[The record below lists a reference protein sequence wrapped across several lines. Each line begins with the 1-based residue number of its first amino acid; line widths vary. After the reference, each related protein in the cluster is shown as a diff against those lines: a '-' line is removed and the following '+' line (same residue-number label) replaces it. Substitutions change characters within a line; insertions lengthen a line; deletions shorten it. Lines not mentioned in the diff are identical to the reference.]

1 MNLDLNVKILDNGN
15 RAGIDVTPK
24 YAGPGESG
32 LELYVLNTFKIK
44 PYQQVLIP
52 HGIAIQLPE
61 GFEGQIRP
69 RSSSYGK
76 KKIEVILG
84 TIDAS
89 YRGEL
94 MSSVIYR
101 PPVEGLASDFIEK
114 LIASEEQQAKEAEKN
129 GLPTGA
135 IMTHIFR
142 SLAITVCKML
152 GLAKISSEELVLNSG
167 DRISQLVI
175 APIVKANVHVVDNL
189 SETFRGDGGF
199 GSTGGHT

>member
-1 MNLDLNVKILDNGN
+1 MNLDLNVKILKNGK
-15 RAGIDVTPK
+15 RAGVDVTPK

-32 LELYVLNTFKIK
+32 LELYVLNTIKVK

-52 HGIAIQLPE
+52 HGVAIQLPE
-61 GFEGQIRP
+61 GYEAQIRP

-76 KKIEVILG
+76 KKVEVILG

-89 YRGEL
+89 YRGEI
-94 MSSVIYR
+94 MTSIIYR
-101 PPVEGLASDFIEK
+101 PPVEGLASEFIEK
-114 LIASEEQQAKEAEKN
+114 FILSEEQQAKEAEKN

-142 SLAITVCKML
+142 SLAMTVCKTL
-152 GLAKISSEELVLNSG
+152 GLAKITSEELVLNPG
-167 DRISQLVI
+167 DRISQLVV
-175 APIVKANVHVVDNL
+175 APVVQAKVHVVEEL

-199 GSTGGHT
+199 GSTGGHS

>member
-1 MNLDLNVKILDNGN
+1 MNLDLNVKILENGQK
-15 RAGIDVTPK
+15 AGLDVTPK

-32 LELYVLNTFKIK
+32 LELYVLNTIKVK
-44 PYQQVLIP
+44 PYQQTLIP
-52 HGIAIQLPE
+52 HGVAIELPE
-61 GFEGQIRP
+61 GFEAQIRP

-76 KKIEVILG
+76 KKVEVIFG

-94 MSSVIYR
+94 MTSIIYR

-114 LIASEEQQAKEAEKN
+114 MIMAEETQAKEAEKN

-142 SLAITVCKML
+142 SLAIAVCKML
-152 GLAKISSEELVLNSG
+152 GLAKITAEELTLSPG
-167 DRISQLVI
+167 DRMSQLVV
-175 APIVKANVHVVDNL
+175 APVVRANVHVVETLND
-189 SETFRGDGGF
+189 TFRGDGGF
-199 GSTGGHT
+199 GSTGGHS